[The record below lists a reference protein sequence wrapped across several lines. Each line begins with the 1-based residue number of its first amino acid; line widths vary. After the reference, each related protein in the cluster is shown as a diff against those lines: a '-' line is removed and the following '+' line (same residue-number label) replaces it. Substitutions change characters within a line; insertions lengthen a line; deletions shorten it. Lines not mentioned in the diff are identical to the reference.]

1 MKERKNHQDAF
12 RMMLVVMFSFLKLC
26 DTQDDDDLRRK
37 RFMRE
42 MREIILINVM
52 RKRMMN
58 ALAQSKCFYEY

>member
-1 MKERKNHQDAF
+1 MKEKKSPGRISHDACRHVF
-12 RMMLVVMFSFLKLC
+12 ILKLC

>member
-1 MKERKNHQDAF
+1 
-12 RMMLVVMFSFLKLC
+12 MMLVVMFSFLKLC